1 MDDFLRFY
9 IEQDGK
15 SIGPF
20 TDDEVRH
27 AVTQGSISLEA
38 VARLAGSTFTAPIQ
52 AWAAL
57 AGRRNLVALPP
68 SPNAEAVQQKL
79 PSELSLLS
87 SATTDML
94 LFHLHESG
102 QTFGPLTGEQIRRAF
117 AVGRYKDASA
127 ALVGTTAWYPVGLLI
142 EPTSYQP
149 KTPRVPQLTV
159 RCPICREL
167 IALGVETCPECGEN
181 TRMSSLE
188 AQAASSSS
196 SSSSS
201 TGSTNS
207 GMPSIP
213 DDQPGQSWLRMH
225 WRPLVTL
232 GAIAGIVCTGVVLRY
247 LAPGRFSTPRAI
259 PVQAAAQPTC
269 SVPCWNGEACQLGEC
284 VWQRP
289 NDVGHVSVDARIA
302 GPFSLP
308 KDVSDVLPLDTE
320 RFLVSVLTGIEIRSS
335 RTGEFLGFIGEA
347 PQTRRLY
354 RVGDAVYATSPQR
367 IYVIDTK
374 TTRLLKTIEMGSPVG
389 EVMAGTSGRRVL
401 ASLPQAHAVAVI
413 ATEYHSEI
421 DRIQFGDDA
430 VGPVGSDD
438 TGKRAL
444 VTTGQIPLAGLRDM
458 QGGAVWAFDPSR
470 FASSQDRVRA
480 SMMGN
485 PVSVLMTPDG
495 ESSFLAMRASDQL
508 IPLQWLASGTVRR
521 QDPIPTC
528 REPEQ
533 LELVRRERYAVVR
546 CNEGRALQVFGLHD
560 RKLVRHIPLNAR
572 AADMAV
578 TPDGEQVVV
587 ALPGEGAGTGAAA
600 LVELKTFTVNL
611 LPLGAEPTRLR
622 LSPDGTAALLL
633 SERSKVA
640 WVLQ

>member
-9 IEQDGK
+9 IEQNGQ

-27 AVTQGSISLEA
+27 AALEGTIPLDA
-38 VARLAGSTFTAPIQ
+38 PARLAGSTFTAPVQ

-57 AGRRNLVALPP
+57 AGRRHLVALPTP
-68 SPNAEAVQQKL
+68 PETAEVQQKL

-94 LFHLHESG
+94 LFHLHEAG

-117 AVGRYKDASA
+117 AVGRYKEASA
-127 ALVGTTAWYPVGLLI
+127 TLVGTSVWYPVGLLI
-142 EPTSYQP
+142 EPNSYQP
-149 KTPRVPQLTV
+149 KTPRVPQLTT

-167 IALGVETCPECGEN
+167 IALGVETCPECGED
-181 TRMSSLE
+181 TRPGAQE
-188 AQAASSSS
+188 AQASSSSASSSS
-196 SSSSS
+196 S
-201 TGSTNS
+201 TTNPGS

-225 WRPLVTL
+225 WRPLVTM

-247 LAPGRFSTPRAI
+247 LAPGRFTAPRAL
-259 PVQAAAQPTC
+259 PVPAAAQPAC
-269 SVPCWNGEACQLGEC
+269 STPCWTGEACQLGEC

-289 NDVGHVSVDARIA
+289 NDVGHVNVDARIT

-308 KDVSDVLPLDTE
+308 KDVTDVLPLDNE
-320 RFLVSVLTGIEIRSS
+320 RFMVSVLAGIEIRSS
-335 RTGEFLGFIGEA
+335 RTGKFLGFIAEA
-347 PQTRRLY
+347 PQTRRLHA
-354 RVGDAVYATSPQR
+354 VGDIVYATSPQR
-367 IYVIDTK
+367 IYVIDIQ
-374 TTRLLKTIEMGSPVG
+374 TTRVLKTIELGTPVG
-389 EVMAGTSGRRVL
+389 EVVAGASGRRALV
-401 ASLPQAHAVAVI
+401 SLPQAHAVAVI

-421 DRIQFGDDA
+421 DRIQFGDDP
-430 VGPVGSDD
+430 VGPMGIDD

-470 FASSQDRVRA
+470 FATAQDRVRA
-480 SMMGN
+480 SMVGN
-485 PVSVLMTPDG
+485 PVNALMAPDG
-495 ESSFLAMRASDQL
+495 ESSFLLLRATDQL
-508 IPLQWLASGTVRR
+508 VPLQWLASGTIRR

-533 LELVRRERYAVVR
+533 IELVRRERYAVIR
-546 CNEGRALQVFGLHD
+546 CNEGRALQVFSLHD

-572 AADMAV
+572 ALDMAV

-587 ALPGEGAGTGAAA
+587 ALPGEGSGAAA
-600 LVELKTFTVNL
+600 LVELKDFSVNL
-611 LPLGAEPTRLR
+611 LPLSAEPTRLR
-622 LSPDGTAALLL
+622 LYPDGKAALLL

>member
-9 IEQDGK
+9 IEQQGK

-27 AVTQGSISLEA
+27 AIIEGSISLDA
-38 VARLAGSTFTAPIQ
+38 LARLAGSTFTAPVQ

-57 AGRRNLVALPP
+57 AGRRNLVALPKAP
-68 SPNAEAVQQKL
+68 DETAIQQKL

-94 LFHLHESG
+94 LFHLHEAG

-127 ALVGTTAWYPVGLLI
+127 SLVGTSVWYPVGLLI

-149 KTPRVPQLTV
+149 RTPRVHQLTI

-181 TRMSSLE
+181 TRIAAQE
-188 AQAASSSS
+188 AQAAS

-207 GMPSIP
+207 GRPSIP

-247 LAPGRFSTPRAI
+247 LAPGRFTTPYAL
-259 PVQAAAQPTC
+259 PVPAAATQPGC

-284 VWQRP
+284 VWQKP
-289 NDVGHVSVDARIA
+289 NDVGHINADVRIT

-308 KDVSDVLPLDTE
+308 KDVSDILPLDTE
-320 RFLVSVLTGIEIRSS
+320 YFFVSILTGIEIRSI
-335 RTGEFLGFIGEA
+335 RTGELLGFIGEA
-347 PQTRRLY
+347 PQVRRLY
-354 RVGDAVYATSPQR
+354 RVGDVVYATSPQR
-367 IYVIDTK
+367 IYVLDIK
-374 TTRLLKTIEMGSPVG
+374 TTRVLKTIETGSPVG
-389 EVMAGTSGRRVL
+389 EVIAGASGRRVL

-430 VGPVGSDD
+430 VGPVGCDD

-444 VTTGQIPLAGLRDM
+444 VTTGQIPLPGLRDM

-480 SMMGN
+480 SMVGN

-495 ESSFLAMRASDQL
+495 ESSYLALRASDQL
-508 IPLQWLASGTVRR
+508 VPLQWLASGTVRR
-521 QDPIPTC
+521 QDPIATC

-533 LELVRRERYAVVR
+533 LELVRRGRHAIVR
-546 CNEGRALQVFGLHD
+546 CNEGKALQVFNLHD
-560 RKLVRHIPLNAR
+560 RTLVRTIPLNTR

-578 TPDGEQVVV
+578 SPDGEQVVV
-587 ALPGEGAGTGAAA
+587 ALPGEGTGMAA
-600 LVELKTFTVNL
+600 LVDLKTFQLNF

-622 LSPDGTAALLL
+622 LTPDGTAALLL
-633 SERSKVA
+633 SDRSKVA